1 MSLRPQVRPYL
12 GRSGLQVSFISTLGV
27 QMGTEPAGQ
36 QLGKAS
42 LLETWLLSPSLGVGG
57 QAH

>member
-1 MSLRPQVRPYL
+1 
-12 GRSGLQVSFISTLGV
+12 
-27 QMGTEPAGQ
+27 MGTEPAGQ